1 MSKTIKK
8 RYLKALNQRLKK
20 ASAGKFDTVFV
31 FYPPGAKP
39 KHATGV
45 TASDP
50 ADAQVLAVMDAVQA
64 RVFAEFAGSAKRA

>member
-8 RYLKALNQRLKK
+8 QYLKALNRQLKK
-20 ASAGKFDTVFV
+20 ELAGTSDAAFV

-45 TASDP
+45 GASTT
-50 ADAQVLAVMDAVQA
+50 DAQVLAIMDAVQA
-64 RVFAEFAGSAKRA
+64 RVFASFGDSTKAG

>member
-8 RYLKALNQRLKK
+8 QYLKALNRQLKK
-20 ASAGKFDTVFV
+20 ELAGTSDAAFV

-45 TASDP
+45 AASGQT
-50 ADAQVLAVMDAVQA
+50 DAQVLAIMDAVQA
-64 RVFAEFAGSAKRA
+64 RVFARFEDSAKAG